1 MTATLDPTT
10 VSPEI
15 TVTKLGEHIGAIVH
29 GVRLGGD
36 IDDAT
41 AETILDLLAEHEV
54 IFFRGQDHL
63 DDAGQHAFAARL
75 GVPTTP
81 HPTVRSDSDLLPI
94 EGAANSWH
102 TDVSFV
108 DRVPK
113 ASILRPVELP
123 PHGGNTT
130 WASTTRAYDRLPD
143 PLKALAENLRAL
155 HTNDYDYAGHN
166 ATYQRAEYHKEF
178 IRNIFEAEHPV
189 VRVHPETGRRSLL
202 LGHFVKSFAGLSTQD
217 SAPIL
222 ALLQRRI
229 ENPDNTVRWAWQP
242 GDVAIWDN
250 RSTQHFGINDYGD
263 HKRLLRRVTLA
274 GDLPVGVD
282 GREGVALKGDA
293 SDYAPVTPARSRG

>member
-1 MTATLDPTT
+1 MTATLEPTT
-10 VSPEI
+10 TAPEI

-29 GVRLGGD
+29 GVRVDGD

-130 WASTTRAYDRLPD
+130 WASTTRAYDRLPA
-143 PLKALAENLRAL
+143 PLKALAENLRAI
-155 HTNDYDYAGHN
+155 HTPTITTTP
-166 ATYQRAEYHKEF
+166 ATT
-178 IRNIFEAEHPV
+178 P
-189 VRVHPETGRRSLL
+189 PT
-202 LGHFVKSFAGLSTQD
+202 
-217 SAPIL
+217 SAPSTTRSSS
-222 ALLQRRI
+222 ATSSRPSTPWCACTRR
-229 ENPDNTVRWAWQP
+229 RAAGRSCWAT
-242 GDVAIWDN
+242 
-250 RSTQHFGINDYGD
+250 S
-263 HKRLLRRVTLA
+263 
-274 GDLPVGVD
+274 
-282 GREGVALKGDA
+282 
-293 SDYAPVTPARSRG
+293 